1 MGKYQLKL
9 PKMGE
14 SIAEATIT
22 KWLKD
27 VGDNVE
33 IDESLVEIATD
44 KVDSDVPSEYKGK
57 LIKKNFEVNDVVK
70 VGEVIAEIETDM
82 IDNDNTI
89 IKSKEIKDEIM
100 IDEIMIEDAK
110 DENMVEDVKDEISNE
125 DVLQDIP
132 SIELLD
138 KDDKV
143 DIQKTKSK
151 SDKFYSPLVKNI
163 AKKEKISGHELDSII
178 GSGKDGRVTK
188 QDILSYV
195 KSRSNNLKDN
205 IQVETSSSREDQVL
219 ELDRM
224 GKIIFD
230 HMSSSKKISAHVQ
243 SFVEVDVSNL
253 WDWREKYKKSFF
265 DNEGQRLT
273 FTPLFIDAVV
283 KSLKDYP
290 IINSSV
296 VDKKVIIKKSINIGM
311 ATAVENG
318 NLIVPVIRNADHLNL
333 KGLTLSVND
342 LSTRA
347 RSNSLKP
354 DEITDGTYTVTNV
367 GNFGSIMGTPII
379 NQPQVGII
387 AIGVIRKLPSVIET
401 DKGDFVGIRK
411 KLILSHTYDHRIIN
425 GSVGGSFVKRV
436 AEYLEGW
443 DMNQTI

>member
-1 MGKYQLKL
+1 MGKYLLKL

-27 VGDNVE
+27 VGDTVE
-33 IDESLVEIATD
+33 VDESLVEIATD

-57 LIKKNFEVNDVVK
+57 LIKKNFEVDDIVK
-70 VGEVIAEIETDM
+70 VGEVIAEIETEM
-82 IDNDNTI
+82 IENDQPI
-89 IKSKEIKDEIM
+89 IKPKETKKEIIQVESDEKPSDEIQL
-100 IDEIMIEDAK
+100 D
-110 DENMVEDVKDEISNE
+110 
-125 DVLQDIP
+125 DIP
-132 SIELLD
+132 SLELLD
-138 KDDKV
+138 KENLIDSLKDET
-143 DIQKTKSK
+143 KT
-151 SDKFYSPLVKNI
+151 DKFYSPLVKNI
-163 AKKEKISGHELDSII
+163 AKKEKISNQELDSIV

-195 KSRSNNLKDN
+195 SSRSNNANDN
-205 IQVETSSSREDQVL
+205 ISAEINSSREDQIL

-230 HMSSSKKISAHVQ
+230 HMSNSKKISAHVQ
-243 SFVEVDVSNL
+243 SFVEVDVTNL

-265 DNEGQRLT
+265 ENEGQKLT

-290 IINSSV
+290 ILNSSI
-296 VDKKVIIKKSINIGM
+296 VDEKIIIKKSINIGM

-318 NLIVPVIRNADHLNL
+318 NLIVPVIKNADHLNL
-333 KGLTLSVND
+333 KGLTLAVND
-342 LSTRA
+342 LSGRA

-354 DEITDGTYTVTNV
+354 EEISDGTYTVTNV

-379 NQPQVGII
+379 NQPQVGIL

-401 DKGDFVGIRK
+401 DKGDFIGIRK

-436 AEYLEGW
+436 AEYLEEW

>member
-1 MGKYQLKL
+1 MGKYLLKL

-27 VGDNVE
+27 VGDTVE

-57 LIKKNFEVNDVVK
+57 LIKKNFEVDDIVK
-70 VGEVIAEIETDM
+70 VGEVIAEIETEM
-82 IDNDNTI
+82 IENDQPI
-89 IKSKEIKDEIM
+89 IKPKETKKEIIQVESDEKPSDEIEL
-100 IDEIMIEDAK
+100 D
-110 DENMVEDVKDEISNE
+110 
-125 DVLQDIP
+125 DIP
-132 SIELLD
+132 SLELLD
-138 KDDKV
+138 KENLIDSLKDET
-143 DIQKTKSK
+143 KT
-151 SDKFYSPLVKNI
+151 DKFYSPLVKNI
-163 AKKEKISGHELDSII
+163 AKKEKISNQELDSIV

-195 KSRSNNLKDN
+195 SSRSNIVDDN
-205 IQVETSSSREDQVL
+205 ISAEINSSREDQIL

-230 HMSSSKKISAHVQ
+230 HMSNSKKISAHVQ
-243 SFVEVDVSNL
+243 SFVEVDVTNL

-265 DNEGQRLT
+265 ENEGQKLT

-290 IINSSV
+290 ILNSSI
-296 VDKKVIIKKSINIGM
+296 VDEKIVIKKSINIGM

-318 NLIVPVIRNADHLNL
+318 NLIVPVIKNADHLNL
-333 KGLTLSVND
+333 KGLTLAVND
-342 LSTRA
+342 LSGRA

-354 DEITDGTYTVTNV
+354 EEISDGTYTVTNV

-379 NQPQVGII
+379 NQPQVGIL

-401 DKGDFVGIRK
+401 DKGDFIGIRK

-436 AEYLEGW
+436 AEYLEEW

>member
-1 MGKYQLKL
+1 MGKYLLKL

-27 VGDNVE
+27 VGDTVE

-44 KVDSDVPSEYKGK
+44 KVDSDVPSEFKGK
-57 LIKKNFEVNDVVK
+57 LIKKNFEVDDIVK
-70 VGEVIAEIETDM
+70 VGEVIAEIETEM
-82 IDNDNTI
+82 IENDQPI
-89 IKSKEIKDEIM
+89 IKPKETKKEIIQVENDEKPSDEIEL
-100 IDEIMIEDAK
+100 D
-110 DENMVEDVKDEISNE
+110 
-125 DVLQDIP
+125 DIP
-132 SIELLD
+132 SLELLD
-138 KDDKV
+138 KENLIDSLKDET
-143 DIQKTKSK
+143 KT
-151 SDKFYSPLVKNI
+151 DKFYSPLVKNI
-163 AKKEKISGHELDSII
+163 AKKEKISNQELDSIV

-195 KSRSNNLKDN
+195 SSRSNIVDDN
-205 IQVETSSSREDQVL
+205 ISPEINSSREDQIL

-230 HMSSSKKISAHVQ
+230 HMSNSKKISAHVQ
-243 SFVEVDVSNL
+243 SFVEVDVTNL

-265 DNEGQRLT
+265 ENEGQKLT

-290 IINSSV
+290 ILNSSI
-296 VDKKVIIKKSINIGM
+296 VDEKIIIKRSINIGM

-318 NLIVPVIRNADHLNL
+318 NLIVPVIKNADHLNL
-333 KGLTLSVND
+333 KGLTLAVND
-342 LSTRA
+342 LSGRA

-354 DEITDGTYTVTNV
+354 EEISDGTYTVTNV

-379 NQPQVGII
+379 NQPQVGIL

-401 DKGDFVGIRK
+401 DKGDFIGIRK

-436 AEYLEGW
+436 AEYLEEW

>member
-27 VGDNVE
+27 VGDTVE

-70 VGEVIAEIETDM
+70 VGEVIAEIETEM
-82 IDNDNTI
+82 IDNDQTI
-89 IKSKEIKDEIM
+89 IKSKEIKEEIVAQEVDDEIT
-100 IDEIMIEDAK
+100 E
-110 DENMVEDVKDEISNE
+110 EN
-125 DVLQDIP
+125 VLEDIP

-138 KDDKV
+138 KVDKTN
-143 DIQKTKSK
+143 IEKSESK

-163 AKKEKISGHELDSII
+163 AKKEKISNQELDSIV

-188 QDILSYV
+188 QDILSFV
-195 KSRSNNLKDN
+195 KSRSNNFKDN
-205 IQVETSSSREDQVL
+205 IQVETSSSREDQIL

-230 HMSSSKKISAHVQ
+230 HMSRSKKISAHVQ

-253 WDWREKYKKSFF
+253 WEWREKYKKSFL

-290 IINSSV
+290 ILNSSV
-296 VDKKVIIKKSINIGM
+296 VDEKVIIKKSINIGM

-318 NLIVPVIRNADHLNL
+318 NLIVPVIKNADHLNL
-333 KGLTLSVND
+333 KGLTLAVND

-354 DEITDGTYTVTNV
+354 EEITDGTYTVTNV

>member
-100 IDEIMIEDAK
+100 VEDAK
-110 DENMVEDVKDEISNE
+110 DEIMVEDVKDEISNE

-163 AKKEKISGHELDSII
+163 AKKEKISDHELDSIM

-290 IINSSV
+290 ILNSSV
-296 VDKKVIIKKSINIGM
+296 VDEKVIIKKSINIGM

-333 KGLTLSVND
+333 KGLTLAVND

>member
-22 KWLKD
+22 RWLKD
-27 VGDNVE
+27 VGDTVE

-57 LIKKNFEVNDVVK
+57 LIKKNFEVDDIVK
-70 VGEVIAEIETDM
+70 VGEVIAEIETEM
-82 IDNDNTI
+82 IENDQPI
-89 IKSKEIKDEIM
+89 IKPKETKKEIIQVERDEKPS
-100 IDEIMIEDAK
+100 DDIELD
-110 DENMVEDVKDEISNE
+110 
-125 DVLQDIP
+125 DIP
-132 SIELLD
+132 SLELLD
-138 KDDKV
+138 KENLIHSLKDET
-143 DIQKTKSK
+143 KT
-151 SDKFYSPLVKNI
+151 DKFYSPLVKNI
-163 AKKEKISGHELDSII
+163 AKKEKISNQELDSIV

-195 KSRSNNLKDN
+195 SSRSNDANDN
-205 IQVETSSSREDQVL
+205 ISAEINSSREDQIL

-230 HMSSSKKISAHVQ
+230 HMSNSKKISAHVQ
-243 SFVEVDVSNL
+243 SFVEVDVTNL

-265 DNEGQRLT
+265 ENEGQKLT

-290 IINSSV
+290 ILNSSI
-296 VDKKVIIKKSINIGM
+296 VDEKIIIKKSINIGM

-318 NLIVPVIRNADHLNL
+318 NLIVPVIKNADHLNL
-333 KGLTLSVND
+333 KGLTLAVND
-342 LSTRA
+342 LSGRA

-354 DEITDGTYTVTNV
+354 EEISDGTYTVTNV

-379 NQPQVGII
+379 NQPQVGIL

-401 DKGDFVGIRK
+401 DKGDFIGIRK

-436 AEYLEGW
+436 AEYLEEW
-443 DMNQTI
+443 DMNQKI

>member
-1 MGKYQLKL
+1 MGKYLLKL

-27 VGDNVE
+27 VGDTVE

-57 LIKKNFEVNDVVK
+57 LIKKNFEVDDIVK
-70 VGEVIAEIETDM
+70 VGEVIAEIETEM
-82 IDNDNTI
+82 IENDQPI
-89 IKSKEIKDEIM
+89 IKPKETKKEIIQLESDEKPSDEIEL
-100 IDEIMIEDAK
+100 D
-110 DENMVEDVKDEISNE
+110 
-125 DVLQDIP
+125 DIP
-132 SIELLD
+132 SLELLD
-138 KDDKV
+138 KENLIDSLKDET
-143 DIQKTKSK
+143 KT
-151 SDKFYSPLVKNI
+151 DKFYSPLVKNI
-163 AKKEKISGHELDSII
+163 AKKEKISNQELDSIV

-195 KSRSNNLKDN
+195 SSRSNSVDDYNLAEIN
-205 IQVETSSSREDQVL
+205 SSREDQIL

-230 HMSSSKKISAHVQ
+230 HMSNSKKISAHVQ

-265 DNEGQRLT
+265 ENEGQKLT

-290 IINSSV
+290 ILNSSI
-296 VDKKVIIKKSINIGM
+296 VDEKIIIKKSINIGM

-318 NLIVPVIRNADHLNL
+318 NLIVPVIKNADHLNL
-333 KGLTLSVND
+333 KGLTLAVND
-342 LSTRA
+342 LSGRA

-354 DEITDGTYTVTNV
+354 EEISDGTYTVTNV

-379 NQPQVGII
+379 NQPQVGIL

-401 DKGDFVGIRK
+401 DKGDFIGIRK

-436 AEYLEGW
+436 AEYLEEW

>member
-1 MGKYQLKL
+1 
-9 PKMGE
+9 MGE

-27 VGDNVE
+27 VGDTVE

-57 LIKKNFEVNDVVK
+57 LIKKNFEVDDIVK
-70 VGEVIAEIETDM
+70 VGEVIAEIETEM
-82 IDNDNTI
+82 IENDQPI
-89 IKSKEIKDEIM
+89 IKPKETKKEIIQVERDEKPS
-100 IDEIMIEDAK
+100 DDIELD
-110 DENMVEDVKDEISNE
+110 
-125 DVLQDIP
+125 DIP
-132 SIELLD
+132 SLELLD
-138 KDDKV
+138 KENLIDSLKDET
-143 DIQKTKSK
+143 KT
-151 SDKFYSPLVKNI
+151 DKFYSPLVKNI
-163 AKKEKISGHELDSII
+163 AKKEKISNQELDSIV

-195 KSRSNNLKDN
+195 SSRSNNANDN
-205 IQVETSSSREDQVL
+205 ISAEINSSREDQIL

-230 HMSSSKKISAHVQ
+230 HMSNSKKISAHVQ
-243 SFVEVDVSNL
+243 SFVEVDVTNL

-265 DNEGQRLT
+265 ENEGQKLT
-273 FTPLFIDAVV
+273 FTPLFINAVV

-290 IINSSV
+290 ILNSSI
-296 VDKKVIIKKSINIGM
+296 VDEKIIIKKSINIGM

-318 NLIVPVIRNADHLNL
+318 NLIVPVIKNADHLNL
-333 KGLTLSVND
+333 KGLTLAVND
-342 LSTRA
+342 LSGRA

-354 DEITDGTYTVTNV
+354 EEISDGTYTVTNV

-379 NQPQVGII
+379 NQPQVGIL

-401 DKGDFVGIRK
+401 DKGDFIGIRK

-436 AEYLEGW
+436 AEYLEEW